1 MPSEWTVA
9 MSADVEQQLT
19 AHLVRPDGQEDL
31 AFALW
36 NPSEGTTR
44 RSALL
49 VEVLLPL
56 DGEREVHGNVSF
68 FPSYFERACRE
79 AMAAGCGVAFL
90 HSHPFPGWQGMS
102 RDDVVAETR
111 LAGAALGLT
120 GLPLVG
126 LTVGNDAV
134 WSARVWGHSGAHDER
149 PVMQWCSAV
158 RAVGRRLRVSF
169 ADQLRPVPRY
179 REAFRR
185 TVAMWGDCNH
195 GQLVRLRVGVVGLGS
210 VGSLVAESL
219 ARMGLQELVLIDFD
233 RVETHNLDRL
243 LFASERDVGR
253 LKVEVARERLLEV
266 GTSESLS
273 VDAIPYSLAEHE
285 GYHAA
290 LDCDVL
296 FSCVDRPRARHI
308 LNHVGFAHLIPVVDG
323 GIAARYRSGVFRGV
337 DWQVQISGPEHP
349 CLECLGT
356 YRIDDVST
364 EEAGKLDDPTYLE
377 GLPHDHALK
386 RNENVFPYSM
396 NLASLEVLQWVGL
409 VTDAAGG
416 AGFGVQRYRWV
427 PGILEQLD
435 ETRCRADCDVSAR
448 EATGDTL
455 FTLQGRDHAAEGS
468 RQGDLEGSRD
478 GDAG

>member
-9 MSADVEQQLT
+9 MPDVVALELAD
-19 AHLVRPDGQEDL
+19 HLLRPDGQEDL

-36 NPSEGTTR
+36 NPSAGTIR
-44 RSALL
+44 RSALI
-49 VEVLLPL
+49 VRALLPF

-68 FPSYFERACRE
+68 FPDYFERACRE

-111 LAGAALGLT
+111 MAGAALALT

-126 LTVGNDAV
+126 LTIGKDHT
-134 WSARVWGHSGAHDER
+134 WSARVWEHSGAAEAR
-149 PVMQWCSAV
+149 PSKRWCTAV
-158 RAVGRRLRVSF
+158 RVVGQKLRVSF
-169 ADQLRPVPRY
+169 ADHLRPLPSL
-179 REAFRR
+179 REEFRR
-185 TVAMWGDCNH
+185 TVAMWGDHNH
-195 GQLVRLRVGVVGLGS
+195 AQLARQRVGIVGLGS
-210 VGSLVAESL
+210 VGSLVGESL
-219 ARMGLQELVLIDFD
+219 ARMGVGEIVLIDFD

-243 LFASERDVGR
+243 LFASARDVGR

-266 GTSESLS
+266 GTAESLR
-273 VDAIPYSLAEHE
+273 VTAVPYSLAEPE

-308 LNHVGFAHLIPVVDG
+308 LNHFAYAHLIPVVDG
-323 GIAARYRSGVFRGV
+323 GIAARYRDGVFRGV
-337 DWQVQISGPEHP
+337 DWQVQVAGPGRP

-356 YRIDDVST
+356 YRVDDVST
-364 EEAGKLDDPTYLE
+364 EEAGKLDDPTYLD
-377 GLPHDHALK
+377 GLPQDQTLK
-386 RNENVFPYSM
+386 RNENVLPYSM

-427 PGILEQLD
+427 PGIVEQLSD
-435 ETRCRADCDVSAR
+435 TRCRTDCDVSAR
-448 EATGDTL
+448 LAVGDSL
-455 FTLQGRDHAAEGS
+455 FSLRSERGS
-468 RQGDLEGSRD
+468 GMV
-478 GDAG
+478 